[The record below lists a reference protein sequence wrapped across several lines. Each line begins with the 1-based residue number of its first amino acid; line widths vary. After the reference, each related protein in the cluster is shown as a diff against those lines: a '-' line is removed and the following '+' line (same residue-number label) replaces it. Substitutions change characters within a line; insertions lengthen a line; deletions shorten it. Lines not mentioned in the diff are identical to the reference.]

1 MRTAD
6 PLVAA
11 AMGALCERWPE
22 PVAFP
27 ELLTAAAR
35 RAGIP
40 SVSSKARRGLRR
52 VLLDAHLAHLVLLAG
67 GTQVLSARPGP
78 RPLASALAR
87 AQSAAGAPVL
97 STLIPGNLPL
107 DNEADRR
114 LLALLDETRDR
125 SVLAAQLGITLQ
137 SLEQALQ
144 RLAGLGLI
152 SR

>member
-1 MRTAD
+1 
-6 PLVAA
+6 
-11 AMGALCERWPE
+11 
-22 PVAFP
+22 
-27 ELLTAAAR
+27 
-35 RAGIP
+35 
-40 SVSSKARRGLRR
+40 
-52 VLLDAHLAHLVLLAG
+52 
-67 GTQVLSARPGP
+67 
-78 RPLASALAR
+78 
-87 AQSAAGAPVL
+87 VL